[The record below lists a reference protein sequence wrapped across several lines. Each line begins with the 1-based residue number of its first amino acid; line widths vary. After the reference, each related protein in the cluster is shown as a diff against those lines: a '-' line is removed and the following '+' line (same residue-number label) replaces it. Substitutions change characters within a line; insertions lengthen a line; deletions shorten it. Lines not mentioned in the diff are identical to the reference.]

1 MENEAAE
8 RRAADAVKKPKL
20 TRLKIESFR
29 NVEPCELR
37 FGDGF
42 NVLLGLNATGKTTLL
57 ELIAAALS
65 FDFSKF
71 KEEAF
76 AFEYDLSFSTW
87 TVTASM
93 RNERAKRQTP
103 EAPVLQIRDAE
114 RFGLSAKLQIHSTS
128 SAKARTV
135 CADMSSIWTED
146 EPHRRFHLSTQLGE
160 RRSLLLALVVEIT
173 GDASLTKSYDEHLWH
188 WERARRFDE
197 ALDMFRNVTSAA
209 TWIEAMVSLPSGI
222 VHVFDDAGLLPQS
235 LLKAVRLH
243 VANMPTSNQGL
254 TISAESLG
262 FLRKVVELFDFKA
275 ARLEMRLESKTSA
288 ARAGQVLKFG
298 DFRFMF
304 DDHNGSVIRHEDL
317 SYGQKRLLA
326 FYYYLAASPLTV
338 IADEL
343 VDGLHHL
350 WIDAAIEAI
359 GDRQAFLASQ
369 NPLLLDHLE
378 FDSAEQVASTFITCS
393 AERSGDDKRM
403 SWSNMSTYDAERF
416 FRAYQ
421 VDVQHVS
428 EILLSKGLW

>member
-8 RRAADAVKKPKL
+8 RPAADAPKKPKL

-71 KEEAF
+71 EDEAF
-76 AFEYDLSFSTW
+76 AVEYDLEFSLRS
-87 TVTASM
+87 VTATVKSERVQRSPIANP
-93 RNERAKRQTP
+93 RNQLPGQAMFDVSTR
-103 EAPVLQIRDAE
+103 LQFRITGKTE
-114 RFGLSAKLQIHSTS
+114 TW
-128 SAKARTV
+128 TV
-135 CADMSSIWTED
+135 CADSSSIWPDDNPDLKLSVRSHLGANGPGILLTAIAIS
-146 EPHRRFHLSTQLGE
+146 RRESPGD
-160 RRSLLLALVVEIT
+160 SVVEELM
-173 GDASLTKSYDEHLWH
+173 SW
-188 WERARRFDE
+188 RVARRFDE
-197 ALDMFRNVTSAA
+197 ALDMFRGITSPTTWLGIAVDRPNSMLLSFDFGGVIPGELIAA
-209 TWIEAMVSLPSGI
+209 AHARVLIMAR
-222 VHVFDDAGLLPQS
+222 DA
-235 LLKAVRLH
+235 
-243 VANMPTSNQGL
+243 QGL
-254 TISAESLG
+254 TIPADSLG
-262 FLRKVVELFDFKA
+262 LIEQVGALFGFKTG
-275 ARLEMRLESKTSA
+275 RLEIRLESKLS
-288 ARAGQVLKFG
+288 GPVEHLKFS

-304 DDHNGSVIRHEDL
+304 EAHDGSVIRHEDL

-326 FYYYLAASPLTV
+326 FYYYLAASPMTV

-350 WIDAAIEAI
+350 WIDEAITAI

-378 FDSAEQVASTFITCS
+378 FDSAEQVASTFITCRT
-393 AERSGDDKRM
+393 ERVGDDKRM
-403 SWSNMSTYDAERF
+403 SWSNMSPNDAERF

-421 VDVQHVS
+421 VDVKHVS

>member
-1 MENEAAE
+1 VDAA
-8 RRAADAVKKPKL
+8 KKPKL

-65 FDFSKF
+65 FDFSTF

-76 AFEYDLSFSTW
+76 AVEYELSFSTG
-87 TVTASM
+87 TVIASM
-93 RNERAKRQTP
+93 RNERVERPAWQ
-103 EAPVLQIRDAE
+103 APVLQSRDVE
-114 RFGLSAKLQIHSTS
+114 RFGLSAKLQIRSTT
-128 SAKARTV
+128 SAKVWAV
-135 CADMSSIWTED
+135 CADRWSIWTED
-146 EPHRRFHLSTQLGE
+146 EPDRRFPLSTHLGE
-160 RRSLLLALVVEIT
+160 RGSQLLSWAADIDSDESLRKAYGE
-173 GDASLTKSYDEHLWH
+173 ELWH
-188 WERARRFDE
+188 WELARRFDE
-197 ALDMFRNVTSAA
+197 ALDMFRSITSPSTWLEVTVDRSKRAVLGFNVGG
-209 TWIEAMVSLPSGI
+209 ILPMERLSVTGI
-222 VHVFDDAGLLPQS
+222 HMT
-235 LLKAVRLH
+235 
-243 VANMPTSNQGL
+243 NMASDIQGPTIQ
-254 TISAESLG
+254 AESLG
-262 FLRKVVELFDFKA
+262 FLQQVGTLFGFKT
-275 ARLEMRLESKTSA
+275 ARLEMRLESKMGA
-288 ARAGQVLKFG
+288 AIERLKFS
-298 DFRFMF
+298 DSRFMF
-304 DDHNGSVIRHEDL
+304 EGHDGSVIRHDDL

-326 FYYYLAASPLTV
+326 FYYYLAASPMTV

-378 FDSAEQVASTFITCS
+378 LDSAEQVASTFITCRT
-393 AERSGDDKRM
+393 ERIGDDKRM

-421 VDVQHVS
+421 VDVKHVS

>member
-1 MENEAAE
+1 MKNGTVERQAVGAAK
-8 RRAADAVKKPKL
+8 RPKL

-29 NVEPCELR
+29 NVQPCELR

-71 KEEAF
+71 RDEAF
-76 AFEYDLSFSTW
+76 AVEYDLEFSTGKIDASVRSERVERPAIEDPMSQISDPLRFDRSIRLQFRFTSPPDAW
-87 TVTASM
+87 TA
-93 RNERAKRQTP
+93 
-103 EAPVLQIRDAE
+103 
-114 RFGLSAKLQIHSTS
+114 
-128 SAKARTV
+128 
-135 CADMSSIWTED
+135 CADASSIWLENKPNRKLSL
-146 EPHRRFHLSTQLGE
+146 EGHVGARRPG
-160 RRSLLLALVVEIT
+160 LLLRATQI
-173 GDASLTKSYDEHLWH
+173 DFKQSLIEAYQKDLSSWQH
-188 WERARRFDE
+188 ARRFDE
-197 ALDMFRNVTSAA
+197 ALDMFRGITSPS
-209 TWIEAMVSLPSGI
+209 TWLEVAVDRSKRALLGFNFDGVLPRELLRVAGD
-222 VHVFDDAGLLPQS
+222 HVVD
-235 LLKAVRLH
+235 
-243 VANMPTSNQGL
+243 MPSDNQGL
-254 TISAESLG
+254 TIRAESLG
-262 FLRKVVELFDFKA
+262 FLQEVGALFGFKT
-275 ARLEMRLESKTSA
+275 ARLEMRLESKMGGATES
-288 ARAGQVLKFG
+288 LKFS

-304 DDHNGSVIRHEDL
+304 EAHDGSVIRHEDL

-326 FYYYLAASPLTV
+326 FYYYLAASPMTV

-378 FDSAEQVASTFITCS
+378 FDSAEQVASTFITCR